1 MKKLATIVIVLVPFF
16 LNAQNSEYNLSSY
29 LNEGVKAPNTHHI
42 GDAWLSFLIEANED
56 FDQNI
61 TQATFS
67 PNSTLDW
74 HTHATVQIIIVV
86 EGEGYY
92 QERGKEPTII
102 KKGDVIKCEKNTEHW
117 HTSSA
122 DSKVSY
128 IAIYGKEPT
137 VWTEKITREYYESV
151 AQKLKGNKE

>member
-1 MKKLATIVIVLVPFF
+1 MKKLTTILAVLLP
-16 LNAQNSEYNLSSY
+16 LCIYAQDSEYSVSSY
-29 LNEGVKAPNTHHI
+29 LEKGVKAPNTHHI
-42 GDAWLSFLIEANED
+42 GEAWLNFLLKADNH

-74 HTHATVQIIIVV
+74 HKHATPQVIIVLDGV
-86 EGEGYY
+86 GYY
-92 QERGKEPTII
+92 QERDKEPVVM
-102 KKGDVIKCEKNTEHW
+102 KKGDVIKCEKDTEHW

-122 DSKVSY
+122 DNGVSY

-137 VWTEKITREYYESV
+137 IWTEKLTREYYDSV
-151 AQKLKGNKE
+151 AEKLRDN